1 VHSLSPFCSVCLVSC
16 FRPQTCSALPYIYPA
31 LHSCIIVPHL
41 LQYSPPSKLS
51 NLKSQISN
59 LAEPPSVVTTTTLAD
74 LQQPTQSHWEY
85 FTMNG
90 CYCSNY
96 YGSIGCRNTVSKFGE
111 RCKLCVALKSGA
123 SLSHGLLS
131 DDDLWMVNNESSRPM
146 APKRNDSW
154 RSSGRTTGGS
164 TRMTYPQ
171 K

>member
-1 VHSLSPFCSVCLVSC
+1 
-16 FRPQTCSALPYIYPA
+16 
-31 LHSCIIVPHL
+31 
-41 LQYSPPSKLS
+41 
-51 NLKSQISN
+51 
-59 LAEPPSVVTTTTLAD
+59 
-74 LQQPTQSHWEY
+74 
-85 FTMNG
+85 MNG

-131 DDDLWMVNNESSRPM
+131 EDDLWMVNEPTRPM

-154 RSSGRTTGGS
+154 RSSGGTTSGS
-164 TRMTYPQ
+164 TRGVGYPQ